1 VTRTAGPSAFGVTGT
16 DTGVGK
22 TVVAAALAAALAHRG
37 LRVGVLK
44 PVETGVPAGTEPPD
58 AALLHA
64 ASGTSHTLGS
74 VCTFT
79 FAEPLAPLV
88 AAERAGQRIDLGALD
103 AAFAGAIHGCDAIVV
118 EGAGGLMVPVT
129 EHATYAVLFA
139 RWRLGVIVVAANR
152 LGVLNHAVLTV
163 RAAEA
168 AGLRVHA
175 IVLNTVTGA
184 PADLA
189 ASTNAGALRQLMP
202 DHTILAFPYLSDPH
216 HIPSLAAAAVSC
228 GLLAALPLP
237 LPDALCT

>member
-1 VTRTAGPSAFGVTGT
+1 VTKPAGPSAFGVTGT

-22 TVVAAALAAALAHRG
+22 TVVAAALAAALARRG
-37 LRVGVLK
+37 FRTGVLK
-44 PVETGVPAGTEPPD
+44 PVETGVPAGTAPPD

-64 ASGTSHTLGS
+64 ASGTSQSLGS

-88 AAERAGQRIDLGALD
+88 AAERTGQHIDLGTLD
-103 AAFAGAIHGCDAIVV
+103 AAFVEAMHGCDAMVV
-118 EGAGGLMVPVT
+118 EGAGGLMVPIT
-129 EHATYAVLFA
+129 EHATFAVLFA
-139 RWRLGVIVVAANR
+139 RWRLGLIVVAANR

-163 RAAEA
+163 HAAKA

-175 IVLNTVTGA
+175 VVLNTVAGG

-189 ASTNAGALRQLMP
+189 ASTNAGALRRLLP
-202 DHTILAFPYLSDPH
+202 DHTVLTFPYLSDPH
-216 HIPSLAAAAVSC
+216 HIPSLAAAAASC
-228 GLLAALPLP
+228 GLLAALPLA